1 VSIRPTEYASAGL
14 LGVGTPQ
21 ANPTV
26 EAEMLA
32 LRPNG
37 VGLVTA
43 RLVCLDDDPKR
54 RLISYIDDL
63 EQTLGR
69 YDSLTLDAF
78 GFACTG
84 STYLYGHDQERE
96 LVARL
101 QDRFGYPVVTAAAA
115 IEARLHQL
123 EAKSIALIAP
133 YPDWLFQ
140 PGVDYWT
147 GRGFKVQVTGHAQLP
162 SSDLHQI
169 YELGSHQALEVLARL
184 KLDGVDAV
192 LFSGTGM
199 PSLRAIVKAQQDTGR
214 PAVSSNLC
222 LAASL
227 FDTIGLDGA
236 AATAPP
242 AWAARLETL

>member
-1 VSIRPTEYASAGL
+1 MSIRPTEYASKGL

-32 LRPNG
+32 LRPAG
-37 VGLVTA
+37 VGLVSA
-43 RLVCLDDDPKR
+43 RLVCLDDDPRR
-54 RLISYIDDL
+54 RLLSYIDDL
-63 EQTLGR
+63 EQTLER
-69 YDSLTLDAF
+69 YDSLRLDAF

-84 STYLYGHDQERE
+84 STYLYGHREERD

-115 IEARLHQL
+115 IESRLNAL
-123 EAKSIALIAP
+123 GAETIAMIAP
-133 YPDWLFQ
+133 YPEWLLN
-140 PGVDYWT
+140 PGVEYWT
-147 GRGFKVQVTGHAQLP
+147 ARGFRVSAVGHARLP
-162 SSDLHQI
+162 SADLHQI
-169 YELGSHQALEVLARL
+169 YELGSHQALEVLQSL
-184 KLDGVDAV
+184 ELDGVDAV

-199 PSLRAIVKAQQDTGR
+199 PSLRAIQAAQADTGL

-227 FDTIGLDGA
+227 FDIIGLDGT
-236 AATAPP
+236 AATDVA
-242 AWAARLETL
+242 AWTARVDTL

>member
-1 VSIRPTEYASAGL
+1 MSIRPTEYAAGGL
-14 LGVGTPQ
+14 LGIGTPQ

-32 LRPNG
+32 LRPAG

-43 RLVCLDDDPKR
+43 RLVCLDRDPRR
-54 RLISYIDDL
+54 RLLSYIDDL
-63 EQTLGR
+63 EQTLER

-84 STYLYGHDQERE
+84 STYLYGYAAERE

-101 QDRFGYPVVTAAAA
+101 QARFGYPVVTAAAA
-115 IEARLHQL
+115 IEARLKAQG
-123 EAKSIALIAP
+123 AASIAMVAP
-133 YPDWLFQ
+133 YPEWLLN
-140 PGVDYWT
+140 PGIEYWT
-147 GRGFKVQVTGHAQLP
+147 ARGFRVSAVGHARLP
-162 SSDLHQI
+162 SENLHHI
-169 YELGSHQALEVLARL
+169 YELGSHQALEVLRTL
-184 KLDGVDAV
+184 DLDGVDAV

-199 PSLRAIVKAQQDTGR
+199 PSLRAILAAQAETGL

-227 FDTIGLDGA
+227 FDAIGLDGS
-236 AATAPP
+236 AATDLQ
-242 AWAARLETL
+242 AWSAQVDAL

>member
-1 VSIRPTEYASAGL
+1 MSIRPTEYAAKGL
-14 LGVGTPQ
+14 LGIGTPQ

-32 LRPNG
+32 LRPAG

-43 RLVCLDDDPKR
+43 RLVCLDPDPRR
-54 RLISYIDDL
+54 RLLSYIADL
-63 EQTLGR
+63 AQTLER

-84 STYLYGHDQERE
+84 STYLHGYAEERQ

-115 IEARLHQL
+115 IEARLRAL
-123 EAKSIALIAP
+123 DAAKIAIVAP
-133 YPDWLFQ
+133 YPEWLLN
-140 PGVDYWT
+140 PGVEYWT
-147 GRGFKVQVTGHAQLP
+147 DRGFQVRVVGHAQLP
-162 SSDLHQI
+162 SENLHRI
-169 YELGSHQALEVLARL
+169 YELGSQQALEVLET
-184 KLDGVDAV
+184 LDLAGVDAV

-199 PSLRAIVKAQQDTGR
+199 PSLRAILTAQADTGL

-227 FDTIGLDGA
+227 FDTIGLDGS
-236 AATAPP
+236 AATHPGT
-242 AWAARLETL
+242 WAAHVDSL